1 MTREF
6 WHQAGDYVVDSRNL
20 MVAATS
26 QAAAF
31 VHKDAWA
38 QGNATFESDR
48 VAKLIASAPNLLS
61 SAKLVLAAA
70 NGTSAE
76 MSEALE
82 ALENAV
88 KQAEGQQ

>member
-1 MTREF
+1 MAEELRPVLD
-6 WHQAGDYVVDSRNL
+6 QQNR
-20 MVAATS
+20 
-26 QAAAF
+26 
-31 VHKDAWA
+31 
-38 QGNATFESDR
+38 
-48 VAKLIASAPNLLS
+48 LIASAPNLLS